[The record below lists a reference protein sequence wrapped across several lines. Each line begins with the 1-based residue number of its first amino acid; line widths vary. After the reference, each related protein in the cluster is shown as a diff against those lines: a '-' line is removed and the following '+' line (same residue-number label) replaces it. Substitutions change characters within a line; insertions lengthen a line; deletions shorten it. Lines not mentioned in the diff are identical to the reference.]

1 MSNLPALSVAS
12 DAVVKAVLAKTIEI
26 QSSGNLSLIADGY
39 RVCSAL
45 AIRSA
50 LQLAGLG
57 AAVTTGDIV
66 DNLVAI
72 ADNLD
77 PQLTENQRTRIEA
90 EKAIES
96 LLEYTEDSDDGNDAI
111 EDLRAIIKRLTQD

>member
-1 MSNLPALSVAS
+1 MSNLPSLSVAS
-12 DAVVKAVLAKTIEI
+12 DAVFKAVLSKTIEI
-26 QSSGNLSLIADGY
+26 QSSGDLSLIADGY

-50 LQLAGLG
+50 MQLAGYG
-57 AAVTTGDIV
+57 SPVAAGDII
-66 DNLVAI
+66 DNLAAI

-77 PQLTENQRTRIEA
+77 PQLTENQRTRAEA

-96 LLEYTEDSDDGNDAI
+96 LLEYTDGSYDGDEAV
-111 EDLRAIIKRLTQD
+111 ESLRAIIKRLTQD